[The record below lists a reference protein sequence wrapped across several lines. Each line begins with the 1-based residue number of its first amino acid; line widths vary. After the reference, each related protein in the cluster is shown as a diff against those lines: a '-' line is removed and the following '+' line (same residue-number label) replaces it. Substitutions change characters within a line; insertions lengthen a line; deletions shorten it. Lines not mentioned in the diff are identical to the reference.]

1 MPDYTALVAE
11 WDDLLTRRSSLR
23 ESLQLWTLVLSGWL
37 RWKQGVPPPLSWSLA
52 ECAERWERGAP
63 LLAECHP
70 DIPRVD
76 AEDLLGP
83 VMEQLARHAPEA
95 AAGFQ
100 RFASGW
106 DAEEIG
112 PENLLPHPGRDPVS
126 ALAEAFGIDV
136 QLVAFFGPAA
146 TRPALENYFERVRTV
161 PDGMW
166 ARGTCAWCGGFPNY
180 GDLIEDGRRRLGCML
195 CGGAWIAPRL
205 KCPFCDTWNSRDVVR
220 LVAEG
225 SEEGYFIE
233 ACRACRGYLK
243 GVDRRQR
250 WNAGSPLVEDWG
262 SPHLD
267 AYASAQGYWRS
278 TPCLAH
284 LVSAGR

>member
-1 MPDYTALVAE
+1 MADYTALVSE
-11 WDDLLTRRSSLR
+11 WDDLLRRRSSLR

-37 RWKQGVPPPLSWSLA
+37 RWKQGVPPPLSWSIE
-52 ECAERWERGAP
+52 ECAERWERGVP
-63 LLAECHP
+63 LLAESDP
-70 DIPRVD
+70 DIPRAD

-83 VMEQLARHAPEA
+83 MMEQLARQAPEA
-95 AAGFQ
+95 GSGFQ
-100 RFASGW
+100 RFALAW

-112 PENLLPHPGRDPVS
+112 PESLLPHPGRDPIA
-126 ALAEAFGIDV
+126 ALVAAFGIDAH
-136 QLVAFFGPAA
+136 LAAFFGPAA
-146 TRPALENYFERVRTV
+146 LRPALENYFEPVRML

-166 ARGTCAWCGGFPNY
+166 SRGTCAWCGGFPSY
-180 GDLIEDGRRRLGCML
+180 GDLIEDGRRRLVCML

-205 KCPFCDTWNSRDVVR
+205 KCPFCDTWNSRDLVR
-220 LVAEG
+220 LMAEG

-267 AYASAQGYWRS
+267 AYASTQGYRRP

-284 LVSAGR
+284 LVSAER